1 MLACNND
8 NCLGQASQRVT
19 HPQWEGIGVRRD
31 VGLHHPTTDLRST
44 SIIAGRVFWNDSLV
58 SKASV

>member
-8 NCLGQASQRVT
+8 NCLGQAAQRVT
-19 HPQWEGIGVRRD
+19 HPQWEGLGVRRG
-31 VGLHHPTTDLRST
+31 VGLHQPTTDLRST